1 MAGLDKTANSKGKE
15 KNMSN
20 ESPSKIPAL
29 PTKLFNKNYV
39 LLWLGQM
46 VSATG
51 NSIQYIA
58 LMWWILEKFPSDQS
72 GIVMGWMFASNM
84 IPVAVIGPFA
94 GVLVDRI
101 SRKAIVVLSDA
112 SRGGLILWMAY
123 LAYTNQLTTWWIY
136 TIAAL
141 MGAGAAFFRPSLQAT
156 IPNIVPD
163 RHLTRANSLFQTG
176 MQFTQIIGPAIGGIL
191 VGFFGAFFVFAVNG
205 ISFLVSA
212 FTELFINFRQNFRK
226 SEKIKSFF
234 GDFKE
239 GLKFTYSKKLIFWT
253 MIIVSLL
260 NFAFAPIDIL
270 IAKQVKVIY
279 GLGALELGY
288 VVSAFAVGM
297 IIGAG
302 SLSILPELKKKHNVI
317 ILNMFVAGA
326 FFSVMGFAPS
336 LIAFLILSLL
346 IGISISISN
355 VLLMVVL
362 QRIVPDE
369 KRGRVFSVL
378 TTFGTVLQP
387 ISLALIGGVSAIL
400 TNKVIFLVL
409 GIMVAVGSLFMY
421 LVPGMKE
428 I

>member
-1 MAGLDKTANSKGKE
+1 MPNKST
-15 KNMSN
+15 
-20 ESPSKIPAL
+20 PKILVLPA
-29 PTKLFNKNYV
+29 KLFNKDYV

-58 LMWWILEKFPSDQS
+58 LMWWIMEKFSPTQS

-84 IPVAVIGPFA
+84 IPVALIGPFA

-112 SRGGLILWMAY
+112 FRGGLVLWMAY

-136 TIAAL
+136 VIAAL
-141 MGAGAAFFRPSLQAT
+141 MGVGAAFFRPSLQAT

-163 RHLTRANSLFQTG
+163 KHLTRANSLFQTG

-205 ISFLVSA
+205 VSFLVSA
-212 FTELFINFRQNFRK
+212 LTELFINFRQNFRK

-239 GLKFTYSKKLIFWT
+239 GLKFTYTKKMIFWT

-270 IAKQVKVIY
+270 IAKQVKTIY

-302 SLSILPELKKKHNVI
+302 LLSVLPELKKKHNVI
-317 ILNMFVAGA
+317 ILNMFAAGA

-336 LIAFLILSLL
+336 LITFLILSLL
-346 IGISISISN
+346 IGINISVSN
-355 VLLMVVL
+355 VLFMVVL

-378 TTFGTVLQP
+378 TTSGTVLQP
-387 ISLALIGGVSAIL
+387 VSLALIGGISAIL
-400 TNKVIFLVL
+400 TNNVIFLTLGITVVL
-409 GIMVAVGSLFMY
+409 GSLLIY
-421 LVPGMKE
+421 LVPGIKN

>member
-1 MAGLDKTANSKGKE
+1 
-15 KNMSN
+15 MSN
-20 ESPSKIPAL
+20 DSLSKNSAL
-29 PTKLFNKNYV
+29 PTKLLNKDYV

-51 NSIQYIA
+51 NSVQYIA
-58 LMWWILEKFPSDQS
+58 LMWWIMEKFPANQS

-112 SRGGLILWMAY
+112 FRGGLILWMAY
-123 LAYTNQLTTWWIY
+123 LAYTNQLTVWWIY

-141 MGAGAAFFRPSLQAT
+141 MGIGAAFFRPSLQAT

-163 RHLTRANSLFQTG
+163 KHLTKANSLFQTG

-205 ISFLVSA
+205 MSFLVSSL
-212 FTELFINFRQNFRK
+212 TELFINFRQSFRK

-239 GLKFTYSKKLIFWT
+239 GLKFTYTKKMIFWT
-253 MIIVSLL
+253 MIIASLL

-270 IAKQVKVIY
+270 IAKQVKTIY

-297 IIGAG
+297 IVGAG
-302 SLSILPELKKKHNVI
+302 LLSILPELKKKHNMI
-317 ILNMFVAGA
+317 ILNMFTAGV
-326 FFSVMGFAPS
+326 FFSLMGLAPS
-336 LIAFLILSLL
+336 LITFLTLALL

-355 VLLMVVL
+355 VLFMVVL

-378 TTFGTVLQP
+378 TTSGTILQP
-387 ISLALIGGVSAIL
+387 VSLALIGGISAVL
-400 TNKVIFLVL
+400 TNNVIFLTL
-409 GIMVAVGSLFMY
+409 GIIVALGSLLMY